1 MFFVIRHP
9 IITQLAAPWD
19 RRCAEPQPCKPRYF
33 HQVLSSWAPACPSLP
48 FKHSLSQRVFC
59 LLFPQYSLPSLPGP
73 LRASP
78 PTYIGQ
84 LKDLC
89 IKQKLPPA
97 RDSPDRRAQFANYLS
112 VCHGWTEKG
121 RTVRG
126 RVWGAAEALC
136 WVVQYSSWNSESGVQ
151 NPLLNDGRYRGWK
164 RQEARVLSHSIG
176 TEEGAMKPTP
186 PPPPQAHG
194 AKHTPP
200 SLSER
205 TERTQ
210 WPSHQLPSAGANK
223 LRTVNQGWN
232 PSARKAKERLFFWEG
247 PRMPPASESA
257 FQADVWKAGSSVP
270 ATEGKNM
277 YLLYIVRLLQ
287 KLFISQNHSAK

>member
-1 MFFVIRHP
+1 MVFVIKHP
-9 IITQLAAPWD
+9 IITQLATRWD
-19 RRCAEPQPCKPRYF
+19 RQWCAEPQPCKPRYF

-48 FKHSLSQRVFC
+48 FKHSLSQRAFC
-59 LLFPQYSLPSLPGP
+59 LLFPQHSLPSLPRR
-73 LRASP
+73 LREP
-78 PTYIGQ
+78 PRIDTGL
-84 LKDLC
+84 LKDLR
-89 IKQKLPPA
+89 IKQELLPAP
-97 RDSPDRRAQFANYLS
+97 DSPDRRTQSVNYLS

-126 RVWGAAEALC
+126 GVGGGGGGALLGGAVLVLKFWIRCPKSPVEWWAVQRVKKTRGQGFESLNSDRRGGHEAHHHH
-136 WVVQYSSWNSESGVQ
+136 
-151 NPLLNDGRYRGWK
+151 PKRTGRN
-164 RQEARVLSHSIG
+164 
-176 TEEGAMKPTP
+176 TP
-186 PPPPQAHG
+186 PH
-194 AKHTPP
+194 

-223 LRTVNQGWN
+223 LHTVNQGWN

-247 PRMPPASESA
+247 PRMLPASESA
-257 FQADVWKAGSSVP
+257 FQAYVRKAGSSVP

-277 YLLYIVRLLQ
+277 YLLYIVGLLQ